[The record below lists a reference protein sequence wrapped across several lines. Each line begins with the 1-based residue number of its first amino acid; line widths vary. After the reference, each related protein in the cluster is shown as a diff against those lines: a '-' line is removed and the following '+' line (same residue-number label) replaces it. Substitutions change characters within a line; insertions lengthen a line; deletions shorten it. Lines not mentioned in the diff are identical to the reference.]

1 MDTDLSVIQGAQGAP
16 PLREDM
22 VLDDVE
28 KNLAA
33 QKATADAAA
42 ADAAARTTAERDAK
56 ARADALAAQGD
67 DPRVKALQEALR
79 ISEEGRL
86 RTEAMRAAPAV
97 VDAGPAKLTEEQL
110 AKLYEENP
118 LKAIAY
124 MQEQANRV
132 LLENVSARLEPLVS
146 GGATSAR
153 EMAKAKYP
161 DEFALFGG
169 DIQKMLDDPRV
180 SKSSMNNVQAW
191 DDLISFIRGQPANFE
206 KLIDHRAAKTRSA
219 DAGTAQA
226 AQAAAAGAHTRSDV
240 RPPAPTGN
248 GTLDAIEMEIA
259 RALAPDKD
267 PEQAYADYRQW
278 KGVATR

>member
-1 MDTDLSVIQGAQGAP
+1 
-16 PLREDM
+16 M

-28 KNLAA
+28 RSIAA
-33 QKATADAAA
+33 QKVAGDAAA
-42 ADAAARTTAERDAK
+42 ADAAARATAERDAK
-56 ARADALAAQGD
+56 ARVEALAAQGD

-86 RTEAMRAAPAV
+86 RQEGMLRTRSEAAAP
-97 VDAGPAKLTEEQL
+97 AGPAKLTKEQL
-110 AKLYEENP
+110 AKLYEDSP
-118 LKAIAY
+118 LEAIAY
-124 MQEQANRV
+124 MQEQANQT
-132 LLENVSARLEPLVS
+132 LLDNVSARLEPLVA

-153 EMAKAKYP
+153 EMARVKYP
-161 DEFALFGG
+161 DEFVLFGP

-191 DDLISFIRGQPANFE
+191 DDLMSYIRGQPANFE
-206 KLIDHRAAKTRSA
+206 KLVEHRAAKTRNA
-219 DAGTAQA
+219 DAGAAQA

-240 RPPAPTGN
+240 RPPPASG
-248 GTLDAIEMEIA
+248 GAVLDATEMEIA

-267 PEQAYADYRQW
+267 PEQAYADYKTW